1 VVRPVDVLLEFLR
14 AQQARGLSHLHL
26 DPEARTGL
34 RALNDCA
41 RAGRKPAPS
50 THSDGTT
57 GVPPVTDDSASR
69 ISDGKTGFQP
79 VREDSASSLS
89 ANETT
94 GLTPVREACPPP
106 AKPPMT
112 SRLAITGDSLEAKL
126 ASLREQA
133 ETWGPARSLGTLR
146 DVMVFAVGDPTS
158 RVMLIGEA
166 PGHDEEKKREPFVGP
181 AGQKLDQIL
190 LAMGLSRS
198 AVYISNIVKFRPATA
213 RQTTNN
219 RPPSPAEI
227 AACLPIIQAEID
239 LIQPACLIA
248 LGGTAAT
255 GLLDTTASVT
265 ALRGQWHSYQGIP
278 LRVTYH
284 PSYLLR
290 SAQDNATK
298 RLVWEDML
306 AAMEQL
312 GLPISERQQRFFLP
326 AS

>member
-1 VVRPVDVLLEFLR
+1 MVRPVDVLLEFLR

-50 THSDGTT
+50 AHSDGKTGVQPVTEDSVSRLSNGNT
-57 GVPPVTDDSASR
+57 GVPPVT
-69 ISDGKTGFQP
+69 
-79 VREDSASSLS
+79 
-89 ANETT
+89 
-94 GLTPVREACPPP
+94 EACPPP
-106 AKPPMT
+106 ATPPLT
-112 SRLAITGDSLEAKL
+112 SHLAITGDSLEAKL

-133 ETWGPARSLGTLR
+133 ETWGAARALGTLR

-166 PGHDEEKKREPFVGP
+166 PGHEEEKKREPFVGP

-219 RPPSPAEI
+219 RPPSPDEI

-255 GLLDTTASVT
+255 GLLGTTASVT